1 MLPCSLWPL
10 LALAL
15 GGSPHAPHPHFGAP
29 PPHGHE
35 DPQGL
40 FYDHAALWGAQEARE
55 QRELPPEEAQRRL
68 GLLVALMDADSSGLL
83 SRQELRA
90 WILRR
95 HRGSRQEALAS
106 ESARLDRDSDGA
118 VTWAEFSAESFGE
131 SEDFGGSPDPDSH
144 RKLLERSRR
153 RFRAADEDGDGRL
166 QAAELEAFLNPEDF
180 ARLQDL
186 VVQETIED
194 LDRDGDGFVQ
204 VDEYIADLFE
214 GPPGS
219 PEPPEIQREREQ
231 FLQVRDQDRD
241 GRLGPAEVKL
251 WLSPP
256 SPDWA
261 GVEAEHLIHHADQN
275 QWCRT
280 GALSREEI
288 LGRWELFVGSR
299 ATDYG
304 QDLHRGHDEL

>member
-1 MLPCSLWPL
+1 MQLWPLWPL

-29 PPHGHE
+29 PSHGH
-35 DPQGL
+35 DPEGL
-40 FYDHAALWGAQEARE
+40 FWDHAAIWGAQEARE
-55 QRELPPEEAQRRL
+55 QRELPPEESRRRL
-68 GLLVALMDADSSGLL
+68 GLLVSRMDADGSGQV
-83 SRQELRA
+83 SREELRG

-95 HRGSRQEALAS
+95 HRGARQEALRDHR
-106 ESARLDRDSDGA
+106 ARLDRDRDGA
-118 VTWAEFSAESFGE
+118 VTWSEFRRENFGE
-131 SEDFGGSPDPDSH
+131 SQDFGGSPDPDSH

-166 QAAELEAFLNPEDF
+166 EAAELDAFLHPEDF
-180 ARLQDL
+180 PRLQDL

-194 LDRDGDGFVQ
+194 LDRDGDGFIQ

-219 PEPPEIQREREQ
+219 PEPPEILREREQ
-231 FLQVRDQDRD
+231 FLRNRDRD
-241 GRLGPAEVKL
+241 GDARLGPDEVKF

-261 GVEAEHLIHHADQN
+261 GVEAEHLIHHADLDQD
-275 QWCRT
+275 
-280 GALSREEI
+280 GALTREEI

-304 QDLHRGHDEL
+304 QDLHRAHDEL